1 MITVKNLNFAY
12 KKGRPILRDLSF
24 SLKQGFTVL
33 VGENGSGKSTLMKAI
48 TTSEYSN
55 AKILLDGVPLS
66 HVDIKKHLAYLPQE
80 FDVYRS
86 LKVNQLLAFVA
97 EAKGVSKQ
105 DVKKCV
111 TLAAKKANITECLNN
126 KVKQCSIGTIR
137 RIGIATALL
146 GDPELIILDEPTA
159 GLDPKE
165 RVRFYHNIKACFTGK
180 IVLISTHIL
189 DDMEIL
195 ADNILML
202 SKGRIIFE
210 GEFLK
215 FKHSLDGKVFRL
227 CSLQP
232 ECKILST
239 EPDGTK
245 IKYHVYC
252 EDLSLKATDAE
263 EIEPTLE
270 DIWEYYQGVR
280 ENG

>member
-1 MITVKNLNFAY
+1 MCY
-12 KKGRPILRDLSF
+12 LS
-24 SLKQGFTVL
+24 G
-33 VGENGSGKSTLMKAI
+33 
-48 TTSEYSN
+48 
-55 AKILLDGVPLS
+55 
-66 HVDIKKHLAYLPQE
+66 
-80 FDVYRS
+80 
-86 LKVNQLLAFVA
+86 
-97 EAKGVSKQ
+97 
-105 DVKKCV
+105 
-111 TLAAKKANITECLNN
+111 KKANITECLNN

-270 DIWEYYQGVR
+270 DIWEYYQGGR

>member
-111 TLAAKKANITECLNN
+111 TLAAKKPI
-126 KVKQCSIGTIR
+126 
-137 RIGIATALL
+137 LL
-146 GDPELIILDEPTA
+146 SA
-159 GLDPKE
+159 
-165 RVRFYHNIKACFTGK
+165 
-180 IVLISTHIL
+180 
-189 DDMEIL
+189 
-195 ADNILML
+195 
-202 SKGRIIFE
+202 
-210 GEFLK
+210 
-215 FKHSLDGKVFRL
+215 
-227 CSLQP
+227 
-232 ECKILST
+232 
-239 EPDGTK
+239 
-245 IKYHVYC
+245 
-252 EDLSLKATDAE
+252 
-263 EIEPTLE
+263 
-270 DIWEYYQGVR
+270 
-280 ENG
+280 

>member
-1 MITVKNLNFAY
+1 MFVCLQIIESEDD
-12 KKGRPILRDLSF
+12 RS
-24 SLKQGFTVL
+24 
-33 VGENGSGKSTLMKAI
+33 KSEQL
-48 TTSEYSN
+48 
-55 AKILLDGVPLS
+55 
-66 HVDIKKHLAYLPQE
+66 
-80 FDVYRS
+80 FDRY
-86 LKVNQLLAFVA
+86 
-97 EAKGVSKQ
+97 
-105 DVKKCV
+105 
-111 TLAAKKANITECLNN
+111 
-126 KVKQCSIGTIR
+126 
-137 RIGIATALL
+137 
-146 GDPELIILDEPTA
+146 A
-159 GLDPKE
+159 G
-165 RVRFYHNIKACFTGK
+165 
-180 IVLISTHIL
+180 
-189 DDMEIL
+189 
-195 ADNILML
+195 LML

-270 DIWEYYQGVR
+270 DIWEYYQGGR